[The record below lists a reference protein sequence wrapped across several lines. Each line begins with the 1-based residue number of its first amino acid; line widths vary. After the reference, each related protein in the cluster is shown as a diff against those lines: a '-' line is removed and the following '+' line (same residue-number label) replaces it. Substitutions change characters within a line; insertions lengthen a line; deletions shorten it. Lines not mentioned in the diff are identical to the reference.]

1 MLATALALVV
11 IGAVLGLFFPVMF
24 VASLVGVILLIVFF
38 VGATRRA
45 TTGATG
51 SESPAPD
58 RPE

>member
-1 MLATALALVV
+1 MLATALALIV

-38 VGATRRA
+38 VGASRRA

-51 SESPAPD
+51 SEPAPD